1 MESSPSTPPASPSL
15 DLSRIA
21 QDLQIRRVQ
30 VEQVVQLLDE
40 GNTVPFI
47 ARYRRER
54 TGGLPEPIVQRIRSR
69 VGQLKHFA
77 ERKQTIL
84 KAIEA
89 QGKLTDELRDALVA
103 ADHPKRLEDLYLP
116 FKPKRKTTAGA
127 ARERGLEPAALAIWN
142 RDAAVGVLDEVLTG
156 LVNPDKQL
164 TTVDE
169 VTSGIRQILAEVIA
183 EQASV
188 RGSLRAILWDT
199 GKLTCGKADN
209 IPEGR
214 GQEYKDYF
222 QFTEPIRI
230 IPPHRILAI
239 NRGEKEGALKV
250 KLEFDA
256 ERARRVAEEQLPLA
270 DHPHRDFLMPV
281 LADALDRLVIPSL
294 EREIRRDLSERAQ
307 DHAVGVFARN
317 LRSLLLQ
324 PPLRNRRVL
333 AIDPGFRTGCRL
345 AALDEAGQLLEDAL
359 IHPHHPQN
367 KMAEAKVCLESLIRR
382 HRIGV
387 VAIGNGA
394 ACRDT
399 EEMLANLIAELDA
412 RRRGEAT
419 PALTPP
425 VAPTE
430 TPVSGE
436 PESTPAPAD
445 AAPDSQPSPAATA
458 PEAPKVEHETGAPT
472 AESVPSVEAT
482 DAPATDSVPPSAE
495 TATPPPVIDKP
506 PPLPVVVDPS
516 LPEAPADL
524 AFVVVNE
531 AGASDYA
538 VSPIGREELPTLDA
552 SLRGTMSIGRRL
564 QDPLGELVKI
574 EPQHVGVGLY
584 QHDVPARFLRDSLHE
599 VVESCVNHVGV
610 DVNTAG
616 VPLLRY
622 VAGLNQYVAR
632 DIVDYRIRNGPFR
645 QREQLKAVPS
655 VGESRYTQA
664 AGFLKINGG
673 DEPLDATWIHPES
686 HPLARQLLSEL
697 GFEPAVLAE
706 VKGNHPIHEKMDARP
721 LEQFAE
727 ALHLSPGSTRDLLE
741 WLARPG
747 HDPRDDVQ
755 PPIFKTRVLKLEDM
769 KAGMELKGTVLNVVD
784 FGAFVDVGLK
794 DSGLV
799 HISQMA
805 NRYIKNPHEVIAVG
819 DVVSVWV
826 MAVDSDR
833 KRVSLTM
840 IAPGVERRPP
850 ERRPPDTSR
859 PAADD
864 RGARGPHPGQ
874 RGQRP
879 PRGGQRRPQHAEPRQ
894 PESTP
899 PPRTPRQ
906 LPPRKPKP
914 LPTLTQAKKEGK
926 AYLNTLGELEAFFK
940 AREQPAPPPAVEEPS
955 ATQETVPPSP
965 PADSPAPPSAP

>member
-1 MESSPSTPPASPSL
+1 
-15 DLSRIA
+15 
-21 QDLQIRRVQ
+21 
-30 VEQVVQLLDE
+30 
-40 GNTVPFI
+40 
-47 ARYRRER
+47 
-54 TGGLPEPIVQRIRSR
+54 
-69 VGQLKHFA
+69 
-77 ERKQTIL
+77 
-84 KAIEA
+84 
-89 QGKLTDELRDALVA
+89 
-103 ADHPKRLEDLYLP
+103 LP

-142 RDAAVGVLDEVLTG
+142 RDAAVGALDEVLTG

-164 TTVDE
+164 TSVDE
-169 VTSGIRQILAEVIA
+169 VASGIRQILAEVIA
-183 EQASV
+183 EQANV
-188 RGSLRAILWDT
+188 RGALRAILWDT

-209 IPEGR
+209 ITEGR

-256 ERARRVAEEQLPLA
+256 ERTRRAAEEQLPLA
-270 DHPHRDFLMPV
+270 DHPHREFLMPV
-281 LADALDRLVIPSL
+281 LADALERLVIPSL

-333 AIDPGFRTGCRL
+333 AVDPGFRTGCRL

-367 KMAEAKVCLESLIRR
+367 KMMEAKVCLESLIRR
-382 HRIGV
+382 HQISV

-399 EEMLANLIAELDA
+399 EELMANLIAELEA
-412 RRRGEAT
+412 RRRGEV
-419 PALTPP
+419 PPDSTPP
-425 VAPTE
+425 VPPSEPAASAETE
-430 TPVSGE
+430 LS
-436 PESTPAPAD
+436 PAPVDTAS
-445 AAPDSQPSPAATA
+445 DSQPSQAATT
-458 PEAPKVEHETGAPT
+458 PEVAKAEHETAAPT
-472 AESVPSVEAT
+472 AEPIASVEPT
-482 DAPATDSVPPSAE
+482 DAPTTDSAPPSAE
-495 TATPPPVIDKP
+495 TAVVPPVVDKP

-538 VSPIGREELPTLDA
+538 VSPIGREELPNLDA

-632 DIVDYRIRNGPFR
+632 DIVDYRTRNGPFR

-664 AGFLKINGG
+664 AGFLKIIGG

-686 HPLARQLLSEL
+686 HPLARQLLTEL
-697 GFEPAVLAE
+697 GFEPTVLAE

-747 HDPRDDVQ
+747 YDPRDDVQ

-769 KAGMELKGTVLNVVD
+769 KPGMELKGTVLNVVD

-850 ERRPPDTSR
+850 ERRTPDTSR
-859 PAADD
+859 QSADD

-879 PRGGQRRPQHAEPRQ
+879 PRGGQRRPQHADARHQQPRE

-899 PPRTPRQ
+899 SPRTPRQ

-940 AREQPAPPPAVEEPS
+940 AREQPVPPPAVEEPS
-955 ATQETVPPSP
+955 PAPETVPPSP
-965 PADSPAPPSAP
+965 PSDSPTPPPAP